1 MVPLA
6 SFFHYPF
13 NTFVQASLSSVLGSL
28 PDEVNKTLISE
39 VSLNVLPC
47 GGGGG
52 SFPLT
57 LNSRHGSITRSLSES
72 SGLQI

>member
-13 NTFVQASLSSVLGSL
+13 STFAQASLSSVLGSL

-47 GGGGG
+47 GGGG